1 MTCALKILQNGLVQY
16 NEKQSTM
23 KKTYFCVICVIKSHI
38 ILDHNVLNICELLKE
53 LC

>member
-23 KKTYFCVICVIKSHI
+23 KKTYFCVIKSHI